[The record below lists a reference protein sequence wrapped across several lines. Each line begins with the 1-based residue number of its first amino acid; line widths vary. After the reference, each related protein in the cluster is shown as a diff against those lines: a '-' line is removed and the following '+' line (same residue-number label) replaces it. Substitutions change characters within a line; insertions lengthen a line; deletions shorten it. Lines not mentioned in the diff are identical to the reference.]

1 MKSVIAYVPALHSG
15 YIQFFK
21 KNGGEDAVLYVLDRS
36 LLDEEPRLYR
46 DMRALS
52 PEEAVKAISPLG
64 YFKDVKIL
72 GLENL
77 EEVKSLKAEK
87 IMPKEEISLT
97 VAKKYFKD
105 DVVFDDSIFLRWDR
119 DRAVLEKEV
128 PCDRTVSY
136 EGLVKEMMDKAGE
149 EAEKS
154 PDWWRQV
161 GAVLVF
167 ENEIRDRSY
176 NTHKPS
182 DYSLYV
188 VGDSRSNFDAGERIE
203 LVTSIHA
210 EAAIVAKAA
219 LEGKSMKGAEL
230 YVTTF
235 PCPTCAKLLS
245 GTGIK
250 RIFFRDGYS
259 LLDAYDVLHDAG
271 IEVVLVK

>member
-1 MKSVIAYVPALHSG
+1 MKAVIAYVPAVHSG

-21 KNGGEDAVLYVLDRS
+21 KHGGEDAVLYVLDRS

-52 PEEAVKAISPLG
+52 PEEAVKAVSPLG

-77 EEVKSLKAEK
+77 DEVKNLKAEK

-97 VAKKYFKD
+97 VAKNHFQD
-105 DVVFDDSIFLRWDR
+105 DVVFDDAIFLRWDR

-136 EGLVKEMMDKAGE
+136 DGFVKEMIDKAGE

-167 ENEIRDRSY
+167 GNEIRDHSY
-176 NTHKPS
+176 NAHKPS
-182 DYSLYV
+182 DHSLYI
-188 VGDSRSNFDAGERIE
+188 VGDPRSNFDAGEHIE
-203 LVTSIHA
+203 LATAVHA
-210 EAAIVAKAA
+210 EAAIVAKSA
-219 LEGKSMKGAEL
+219 LEGRSMKGAEL

-235 PCPTCAKLLS
+235 PCPTCAKLVS

-250 RIFFRDGYS
+250 RVFFRDGYS
-259 LLDAYDVLHDAG
+259 VLDAYDVLHGAG